1 MSSFMQHARERE
13 RIDGRCWLFFVF
25 DDGLHKFEWIV
36 DFLILSPAAAAERN
50 HGRITIKVVIKGIY
64 YYYTYRLRADAEC
77 VCHNL

>member
-1 MSSFMQHARERE
+1 MQHARERE

-25 DDGLHKFEWIV
+25 DDGLHMFEWIV
-36 DFLILSPAAAAERN
+36 DFLILSPAAAAAAERN